1 MTSTKKAAPRS
12 AKKVVSAS
20 KTLWLPDS
28 IKNVSS
34 DEKWANEVIF
44 DLHETLLNWGVPIA
58 TIAKQMYPHSNYNPH
73 KMGFYN
79 AGFDPGCNLTP
90 YEWEMVLI
98 QALTHGLYGKLELV
112 DDQIRGQMWN
122 IANAGTR
129 CRINTHVPGASD
141 VSHTDKIPIH
151 TNVAQ
156 RLTLELI
163 KRLDLPVDVDKDVD
177 FVYPSKKKDFMA
189 ERYIPLLVED
199 NIETAAG
206 VATYAHA
213 CILVP
218 KTYNEGFTC
227 PNVLRL
233 ENRSELDTRIIA
245 FFKELKR
252 LDLLRPY

>member
-1 MTSTKKAAPRS
+1 MISTKKSAPRS
-12 AKKVVSAS
+12 ANKATAAS

-28 IKNVSS
+28 IKDVLS

-44 DLHETLLNWGVPIA
+44 DLHETILNWGAPIA
-58 TIAKQMYPHSNYNPH
+58 ILAKQMYPHSNYDPN

-79 AGFDPGCNLTP
+79 AGFDPGCTLSS

-98 QALTHGLYGKLELV
+98 QALTHGLYGQLPLV
-112 DDQIRGQMWN
+112 DKDTAAQMWR
-122 IANAGTR
+122 IAKSGTR
-129 CRINTHVPGASD
+129 CRILTHVPGASD

-151 TNVAQ
+151 SNAAQ

-163 KRLDLPVDVDKDVD
+163 KRLNLPVDVEKDVE
-177 FVYPSKKKDFMA
+177 FVYPNRKKDFMA
-189 ERYIPLLVED
+189 ERYIPLMIED

-218 KTYNEGFTC
+218 KPYNAGFKC

-233 ENRSELDTRIIA
+233 KSRAELDTRVIA

-252 LDLLRPY
+252 LNLLRPY